1 MASGPA
7 AHLAAR
13 ALELL
18 HAHPEGLSEY
28 ELMRALE
35 PEGAHGSETFRDPL
49 RLFRAHFTLFHALYT
64 LREELWERR
73 EAHLEIDPL
82 RIRLH
87 PYRAADR
94 DALAA
99 RDPLRDYY
107 MDPANLEDTSA
118 GEVDEMLGRFWAAL
132 QADEQRHEALAVLG
146 LCEPVDF
153 ATIKRRY
160 RELAMHHHPDRGGS
174 DAHLQRINE
183 AMAVLTR
190 ARGLGGR
197 PE

>member
-1 MASGPA
+1 MGSGHA
-7 AHLAAR
+7 AQLAAR
-13 ALELL
+13 ALGLL
-18 HAHPEGLSEY
+18 RAHPEGLSEY
-28 ELMRALE
+28 ELMRALQPDGAE
-35 PEGAHGSETFRDPL
+35 PREAFRDPL

-64 LREELWERR
+64 LREQLWERR

-87 PYRAADR
+87 PYRGADR

-107 MDPANLEDTSA
+107 MDLANLEDTSA
-118 GEVDEMLGRFWAAL
+118 GDVDEMLGRFWATL

-146 LCEPVDF
+146 LREPVDF

-160 RELAMHHHPDRGGS
+160 RELAMRHHPDRGGS
-174 DAHLQRINE
+174 DDRLQRINE
-183 AMAVLTR
+183 AMAVLSR